1 MHIHWMLLL
10 ESNSGLLR
18 RMPAVNAY
26 GTHASKMQGLTAKK
40 VVNEDESSLPPNKTP
55 SPLG

>member
-18 RMPAVNAY
+18 RMPAATHMTSRHLQVN
-26 GTHASKMQGLTAKK
+26 
-40 VVNEDESSLPPNKTP
+40 N
-55 SPLG
+55 